1 MSDASRKFV
10 LKISLYTLTIFVISF
25 ALFTTVLKT
34 FYLSVFPIQL
44 LLIATVTTLGHLWV
58 IRSADQNTM
67 KFTTAF
73 MASVTLKLL
82 IYLFFMLIY
91 LWIDHSQVISFVL
104 TFMVLYVV
112 FTVFEIIQVLKFIKK

>member
-1 MSDASRKFV
+1 MSDAFRKFV
-10 LKISLYTLTIFVISF
+10 LKISLFTLTIFIISA

-44 LLIATVTTLGHLWV
+44 LLIATITTMGHLWV
-58 IRSADQNTM
+58 IRSADQNPM

-82 IYLFFMLIY
+82 VYLFFMLIY
-91 LWIDHSQVISFVL
+91 LLIDHSEVISFIL
-104 TFMVLYVV
+104 TFIALYIA
-112 FTVFEIIQVLKFIKK
+112 FTIFEVIQVLKFIKK

>member
-1 MSDASRKFV
+1 MSDAFRKFV
-10 LKISLYTLTIFVISF
+10 LKISLFTLTIFIISA

-44 LLIATVTTLGHLWV
+44 LLIATITTMGHLWV
-58 IRSADQNTM
+58 IRSADQNPM

-82 IYLFFMLIY
+82 VYLFFMLIY
-91 LWIDHSQVISFVL
+91 LLIDHSQVITFIL
-104 TFMVLYVV
+104 TFIALYIS
-112 FTVFEIIQVLKFIKK
+112 FTIFEVIQILKFIKK

>member
-10 LKISLYTLTIFVISF
+10 LKITLFTLTIFILSA

-34 FYLSVFPIQL
+34 FYLSVFPVQL
-44 LLIATVTTLGHLWV
+44 LLIATVTTMGHLWV
-58 IRSADQNTM
+58 IRAADQNPM

-82 IYLFFMLIY
+82 VYLFFMLIY
-91 LWIDHSQVISFVL
+91 LLIDHSEVISFIL
-104 TFMVLYVV
+104 TFIALYIA
-112 FTVFEIIQVLKFIKK
+112 FTIFEVIQVLKFIKK